1 MPDQSA
7 ARNSAPPSRFIIR
20 FSLSPKATLGYS
32 RLRAHFIEH
41 DFDERLGPVILRHK
55 GRPAMQYH
63 RIPHS
68 SLEVSVLGL
77 GTMTFG
83 EQNSEAEAHQQ
94 LDYALAAGVNL
105 IDTAEVYP
113 VPPRPDTQ
121 GLTEQ
126 YIGSWIKARGSR
138 EKIVL
143 ATKVA
148 GPTRASDNPI
158 RSQQIL
164 DRKNIR
170 AALDASLQRLNTDYI
185 DLYQVHWP
193 QRPVNSFGK
202 LNYKYSDDKPAV
214 TLLETLEALTEQVR
228 AGKIRYIGVSNE
240 TPWGVMRYLQLA
252 EKHDLPRI
260 VSIQN
265 PYSLL
270 NRSFEIGLAEI
281 SQAEGVE
288 LLAYSS
294 LAFGT
299 LTGKYL
305 NGAKPAGARNT
316 RYSRFTR
323 YSAAHTQLAIAEY
336 VALAKHH
343 GLDPA
348 QMALAFVRQQ
358 PFVASTLLGATSVE
372 QLKTNLNSLDLVLDQ
387 EILNAL
393 EEIHTRFT
401 IPAP

>member
-1 MPDQSA
+1 
-7 ARNSAPPSRFIIR
+7 
-20 FSLSPKATLGYS
+20 
-32 RLRAHFIEH
+32 
-41 DFDERLGPVILRHK
+41 
-55 GRPAMQYH
+55 MQYH

-83 EQNSEAEAHQQ
+83 EQNSEADAHAQ

-105 IDTAEVYP
+105 IDTAELYP
-113 VPPRPDTQ
+113 VPPRPETQ
-121 GLTEQ
+121 GLTES
-126 YIGSWIKARGSR
+126 YIGSWIKARGNR

-143 ATKVA
+143 ASKVS
-148 GPTRASDNPI
+148 GPVRGTDSSI
-158 RSQQIL
+158 RPQQAL

-170 AALDASLQRLNTDYI
+170 AALDASLKRLNTDYL
-185 DLYQVHWP
+185 DLYQLHWP
-193 QRPVNSFGK
+193 QRATNCFGK
-202 LNYKYSDDKPAV
+202 LNYQYTDDKATV

-252 EKHDLPRI
+252 EKHELPRI

-281 SQAEGVE
+281 SQHEGVE

-299 LTGKYL
+299 LSGKYL

-316 RYSRFTR
+316 LFTRFNRYSGQQ
-323 YSAAHTQLAIAEY
+323 TQRAIAEY
-336 VALAKHH
+336 VALAKKH
-343 GLDPA
+343 GLDPS

-358 PFVASTLLGATSVE
+358 PFVASTLLGATTVE
-372 QLKTNLNSLDLVLDQ
+372 QLKINLDSLNVVLDEDVLQ
-387 EILNAL
+387 AL

>member
-1 MPDQSA
+1 
-7 ARNSAPPSRFIIR
+7 
-20 FSLSPKATLGYS
+20 
-32 RLRAHFIEH
+32 
-41 DFDERLGPVILRHK
+41 
-55 GRPAMQYH
+55 MQYH

-68 SLEVSVLGL
+68 SLEVSLLGL

-83 EQNSEAEAHQQ
+83 EKNSEADAHQQ
-94 LDYALAAGVNL
+94 LDYAVSAGINL
-105 IDTAEVYP
+105 IDTAEMYP
-113 VPPRPDTQ
+113 VPPRPETQ
-121 GLTEQ
+121 GLTES
-126 YIGSWIKARGSR
+126 YIGSWLKARGNR

-143 ATKVA
+143 ASKVS
-148 GPTRASDNPI
+148 GPSRGSDNAI
-158 RSQQIL
+158 RPAQML

-170 AALDASLQRLNTDYI
+170 AALDASLKRLNTDYL
-185 DLYQVHWP
+185 DLYQLHWP
-193 QRPVNSFGK
+193 QRQTNFFGK
-202 LNYKYSDDKPAV
+202 LSYQYTEEQSPV
-214 TLLETLEALTEQVR
+214 TLLETLEALNEQVR

-270 NRSFEIGLAEI
+270 NRSFEIGLSEI
-281 SQAEGVE
+281 SQHEGVE

-299 LTGKYL
+299 LSGKYL

-316 RYSRFTR
+316 LFSRFTR
-323 YSAAHTQLAIAEY
+323 YSSPQAEAAIAEY
-336 VALAKHH
+336 VALAKKRN
-343 GLDPA
+343 LDPS

-358 PFVASTLLGATSVE
+358 PFVASTLLGATTME
-372 QLKTNLNSLDLVLDQ
+372 QLKINIDSQNLTLDE
-387 EILNAL
+387 EILADL
-393 EEIHTRFT
+393 ENIHKRFT

>member
-1 MPDQSA
+1 
-7 ARNSAPPSRFIIR
+7 
-20 FSLSPKATLGYS
+20 
-32 RLRAHFIEH
+32 
-41 DFDERLGPVILRHK
+41 
-55 GRPAMQYH
+55 MQYH
-63 RIPHS
+63 RIPHTA
-68 SLEVSVLGL
+68 LEVSELGL

-83 EQNSEAEAHQQ
+83 EQNSEADAHAQ
-94 LDYALAAGVNL
+94 LDHAIAAGVNL
-105 IDTAEVYP
+105 IDTAELYP
-113 VPPRPDTQ
+113 VPPRPETQ
-121 GLTEQ
+121 GLTES
-126 YIGSWIKARGSR
+126 YIGSWLKQRGGR
-138 EKIVL
+138 EKLII
-143 ATKVA
+143 ASKIS
-148 GPTRASDNPI
+148 GPVRGDDHNI
-158 RSQQIL
+158 RPQQAL

-170 AALDASLQRLNTDYI
+170 EALNDSLTRLNTDYI
-185 DLYQVHWP
+185 DLYQLHWP
-193 QRPVNSFGK
+193 QRQSNFFGK
-202 LNYKYSDDKPAV
+202 LNYRYTDDKPAV
-214 TLLETLEALTEQVR
+214 TLLETLEALNEQVR

-270 NRSFEIGLAEI
+270 NRSFEVGLAEI
-281 SQAEGVE
+281 SQHEGVE

-316 RYSRFTR
+316 LFSRFTR
-323 YSAAHTQLAIAEY
+323 YNGPHTEQAIADY
-336 VALAKHH
+336 VALAERH

-372 QLKTNLNSLDLVLDQ
+372 QLRINLESLTVTLDEDVLS
-387 EILNAL
+387 EL
-393 EEIHTRFT
+393 EAIHQRFT
-401 IPAP
+401 FPAP